1 MIALLGAVREEVSL
15 LQKRMVLEQTIV
27 QPHGRL
33 FKGKHSHRDILLL
46 QTGMG
51 QEKAERAAR
60 FILDR
65 YPFTALISFGFA
77 GALSPELKA
86 GDLILCRKL
95 QCGARPVVAE
105 AYYSDFGLLTLAG
118 QAGAETGGRVHQGS
132 SVTMAKLVTESQ
144 EKRVLG
150 LIFGAEVVD
159 MESYWLA
166 RLASARKIPFLA
178 VRAISDTLTQS
189 LPPFDRF
196 LDANEKLLWPETIPY
211 FLAHPE
217 ALAKLYRVYV
227 NMRQA
232 RTNLTYFLEA
242 LIPRLQD

>member
-1 MIALLGAVREEVSL
+1 VIALFGALRPEVSL
-15 LQKRMVLEQTIV
+15 LQKRMVLEQAII

-60 FILDR
+60 FVLER

-77 GALSPELKA
+77 GALSRELKA

-95 QCGARPVVAE
+95 HCGARPVVAE
-105 AYYSDFGLLTLAG
+105 ACYSDSGLLTLAG
-118 QAGAETGGRVHQGS
+118 RAGIETGVRLHQGS
-132 SVTMAKLVTESQ
+132 SVTVARLAAKSQ

-196 LDANEKLLWPETIPY
+196 LNADGELLWPETILY

-217 ALAKLYRVYV
+217 ALAKLYGVYV

-232 RTNLTYFLEA
+232 RTNLTSFLEA
-242 LIPRLQD
+242 LIPRL